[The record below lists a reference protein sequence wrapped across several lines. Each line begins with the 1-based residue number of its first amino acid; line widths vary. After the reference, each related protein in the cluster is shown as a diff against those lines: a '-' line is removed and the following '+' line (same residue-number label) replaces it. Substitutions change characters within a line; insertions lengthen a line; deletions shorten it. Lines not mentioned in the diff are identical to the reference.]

1 MPGTPR
7 YWAKKKMEII
17 GKLYNLGPFPL
28 FYTLS
33 CAESRWN
40 ENFTTFLQDHSI
52 EYEYSENTEHCYV
65 DGIPLDQ
72 FLRKEE
78 NITKHEYIR
87 QNILN
92 VTLNFDKRIKEHM
105 KTIILNKY
113 SRLPITKYSYRIE
126 FQQRFVPFI
135 HRNIKAQFSPDWL
148 QIN

>member
-1 MPGTPR
+1 MQ
-7 YWAKKKMEII
+7 
-17 GKLYNLGPFPL
+17 N
-28 FYTLS
+28 
-33 CAESRWN
+33 
-40 ENFTTFLQDHSI
+40 QD
-52 EYEYSENTEHCYV
+52 TEHCYV
-65 DGIPLDQ
+65 DGIPLDK

-105 KTIILNKY
+105 KMIILNKY

-135 HRNIKAQFSPDWL
+135 HRNVKAQFSTDRL
-148 QIN
+148 KIN